1 MIDERTRATFDMA
14 QRKALREGRDLL
26 EVMDQAGLIR
36 TEGRIKSDWSDCL
49 HRLWTN
55 LDEQPETTLIQL
67 GDGQNTPRD
76 IKRGIL
82 RYIEI
87 FHDLFAKEKQS

>member
-1 MIDERTRATFDMA
+1 MIDERTRATYEMA
-14 QRKALREGRDLL
+14 KKKSLREGLDLL
-26 EVMDQAGLIR
+26 EVLDQAKLVR
-36 TEGRIKSDWSDCL
+36 SEESIKKDWADCL
-49 HRLWTN
+49 RQLWVN
-55 LDEQPETTLIQL
+55 IDEQPEVALIQL

-87 FHDLFAKEKQS
+87 FSDLLAARRRP

>member
-1 MIDERTRATFDMA
+1 MIDERTRATFEMVKK
-14 QRKALREGRDLL
+14 KALREGLDLL
-26 EVMDQAGLIR
+26 EVMDQAGLVR
-36 TEGRIKSDWSDCL
+36 SESSIKSDWGDCL
-49 HRLWTN
+49 QRLWHN
-55 LDEQPETTLIQL
+55 IDEQPEVALIQL

-87 FHDLFAKEKQS
+87 FSDLFTARK

>member
-1 MIDERTRATFDMA
+1 MIDQRTREAFELVRA
-14 QRKALREGRDLL
+14 KALREGRDLL
-26 EVMDQAGLIR
+26 ELMDQAGLVMTEDRIR
-36 TEGRIKSDWSDCL
+36 KHWADCL
-49 HRLWTN
+49 QRLWAN
-55 LDEQPETTLIQL
+55 IDEQPEVALIQL

-87 FHDLFAKEKQS
+87 FSDLFTTRK